1 MRLVSYVEE
10 GNTRIGVLDPAGAQV
25 REFRVP
31 WLAGA
36 WSMADFI
43 REGLESL
50 ALMKLGPARDLSDV
64 KLLAP
69 LFAPRR
75 NIICVGKNYHEH
87 AKEFSS
93 SGFDASATEVVP
105 EFPVI
110 FSKNV
115 GSVSGP
121 GDPIPASDDVD
132 GSVDYEGELA
142 VVIGRGG
149 RNIDPEAA
157 MSHVFGYT
165 IVNDVTARQAQRR
178 HKQWFL
184 GKSLDGF
191 CPMGPS
197 IVTQDEIPDLKKVE
211 LRTFVN
217 GEIRQR
223 SSIGNLI
230 FGIPEVVSTISRFM
244 KLIPGDVIATGTP
257 SGVGIGFDPP
267 KFLRPGDEVVVEIDG
282 IGELRNPVV

>member
-1 MRLVSYVEE
+1 MRLVSYVDE
-10 GNTRIGVLDPAGAQV
+10 GNTRIGVLDPAGVHV

-31 WLAGA
+31 GVAGA
-36 WSMADFI
+36 WSMSDFI
-43 REGLESL
+43 QEGVESL
-50 ALMKLGPARDLSDV
+50 SLMNLGPARELSGV

-75 NIICVGKNYHEH
+75 NIICVGKNYREH

-110 FSKNV
+110 FSKNA
-115 GSVSGP
+115 GSVAGP

-149 RNIDPEAA
+149 RNIDPDAA

-165 IVNDVTARQAQRR
+165 IVNDVTARRAQHR

-197 IVTQDEIPDLKKVE
+197 IVTRDEIPDLKGVE

-223 SSIGNLI
+223 SFIGNLI
-230 FGIPEVVSTISRFM
+230 FGIPEIVSTISRFM
-244 KLIPGDVIATGTP
+244 RLVPGDVIATGTP
-257 SGVGIGFDPP
+257 SGVGIGFNPP

-282 IGELRNPVV
+282 IGKLRNPVI

>member
-1 MRLVSYVEE
+1 MRLVSFVEE
-10 GNTRIGVLDPAGAQV
+10 GNTRIGVLDPAGVSV

-31 WLAGA
+31 WVAGA
-36 WSMADFI
+36 WSMSDFI
-43 REGLESL
+43 QEGVDSL
-50 ALMKLGPARDLSDV
+50 ASMKLGPARDLSDV

-69 LFAPRR
+69 ISAPRR

-87 AKEFSS
+87 AREFSS
-93 SGFDASATEVVP
+93 SGFDAGVTEVVP

-110 FSKNV
+110 FTKNA
-115 GSVSGP
+115 GSVTGP

-142 VVIGRGG
+142 VVIGRSG
-149 RNIDPEAA
+149 RNIDPKHA

-197 IVTQDEIPDLKKVE
+197 IVTRDEIPDLDSVE

-217 GEIRQR
+217 GELRQKAC
-223 SSIGNLI
+223 IANLI
-230 FGIPEVVSTISRFM
+230 FGVPEIVSTISRFM
-244 KLIPGDVIATGTP
+244 KLVPGDVIATGTP
-257 SGVGIGFDPP
+257 SGVGIGFNPP
-267 KFLRPGDEVVVEIDG
+267 KFLCPGDEVVVEIDG

>member
-1 MRLVSYVEE
+1 MRLVSYICD
-10 GNTRIGVLDPAGAQV
+10 GNARVGVLDPSASQV

-36 WSMADFI
+36 WSMTDFI
-43 REGLESL
+43 QEGVESL
-50 ALMKLGPARDLSDV
+50 ASMKLGPAHALSDV

-69 LFAPRR
+69 LFSPRR

-87 AKEFSS
+87 AREFSS

-105 EFPVI
+105 EFPVV
-110 FSKNV
+110 FTKNA

-121 GDPIPASDDVD
+121 GDSIAASRDADN
-132 GSVDYEGELA
+132 SVDYEGELA
-142 VVIGRGG
+142 VVVGRSG
-149 RNIDPEAA
+149 REIDARRA

-165 IVNDVTARQAQRR
+165 IINDVTAREAQRR

-184 GKSLDGF
+184 GKSFDGF

-197 IVTQDEIPDLKKVE
+197 IVTRDEIPDIEKAE

-217 GEIRQR
+217 GELRQKA
-223 SSIGNLI
+223 SIANLI
-230 FGIPEVVSTISRFM
+230 FGIPELISTISRFM
-244 KLIPGDVIATGTP
+244 QLVPGDVIATGTP
-257 SGVGIGFDPP
+257 SGVGIGFNPP
-267 KFLRPGDEVVVEIDG
+267 KFLRPGDEVIVEIDG
-282 IGELRNPVV
+282 IGALRNPVV